1 MTDRYAVIGN
11 PVAHSLSPAI
21 HAEFARQTG
30 EDVVYGTVAAALDG
44 FSAAVRAFRDAG
56 GRGLNVTLPFKHEA
70 WQLSER
76 RSERSERVR
85 AVNTLTLTSAIIA
98 GDNTDGAGLTRD
110 IEGNLQFSLRGK
122 RALLLGAG
130 GAAWGVGLPLLAAG
144 LTSLTIANRTVPK
157 ALELCRSLAEFPM
170 VDACGYETLEGRA
183 FDLVVNATS
192 AGLSG
197 TAPPLPQGVFAPGA
211 LAYEMVY
218 GRITPFM
225 EFARTCG
232 ARVADGLG
240 MLVEQAAES
249 FFVWRG
255 VRPETAPV
263 IEMLRRKD
271 EGGRMKAEG

>member
-11 PVAHSLSPAI
+11 PVAHSRSPEI

-30 EDVVYGTVAAALDG
+30 EDIAYTAILAPLDG
-44 FSAAVRAFRDAG
+44 FRPVVEAFRNEG
-56 GRGLNVTLPFKHEA
+56 GSGLNVTLPFKHEA
-70 WQLSER
+70 WRLCER
-76 RSERSERVR
+76 RSERSDRAR
-85 AVNTLTLTSAIIA
+85 AVNTLIFDGAVIA

-110 IEGNLQFSLRGK
+110 IARNLGFDLRSK

-130 GAAWGVGLPLLAAG
+130 GAAWGVGLPLLATGIA
-144 LTSLTIANRTVPK
+144 SLTIANRTVSK
-157 ALELCRSLAEFPM
+157 ALELRRSLADFPM
-170 VDACGYETLEGRA
+170 VDGCGYEALQGRE

-197 TAPPLPQGVFAPGA
+197 AAPPLPEEMFAPGA

-218 GRITPFM
+218 GRFTPFM
-225 EFARTCG
+225 EFARGCG

-249 FFVWRG
+249 FFIWRR

-263 IEMLRRKD
+263 IARLRGEERG
-271 EGGRMKAEG
+271 ERRET

>member
-11 PVAHSLSPAI
+11 PVAHSRSPAI

-30 EDVVYGTVAAALDG
+30 EDIAYTAILAPLDG
-44 FSAAVRAFRDAG
+44 FRPVVEAFRNEG
-56 GRGLNVTLPFKHEA
+56 GSGLNVTLPFKHEA
-70 WQLSER
+70 WQLCER
-76 RSERSERVR
+76 RSERSDRAR
-85 AVNTLTLTSAIIA
+85 AVNTLIFDDAIIA

-110 IEGNLQFSLRGK
+110 IERNLGFDLRSK

-130 GAAWGVGLPLLAAG
+130 GAAWGVGLPLLATGMA
-144 LTSLTIANRTVPK
+144 SLTIANRTVAK
-157 ALELCRSLAEFPM
+157 ALELRRSLADFPM
-170 VDACGYETLEGRA
+170 VDGCGYEALQGRA

-192 AGLSG
+192 AGLTG
-197 TAPPLPQGVFAPGA
+197 AAPPLPEGIFAPGA

-225 EFARTCG
+225 EFARGCR

-249 FFVWRG
+249 FFIWRR

-263 IEMLRRKD
+263 IARLRG
-271 EGGRMKAEG
+271 EGRGERREA

>member
-11 PVAHSLSPAI
+11 PVAHSRSPAI

-30 EDVVYGTVAAALDG
+30 EDIAYTAILAPLDG
-44 FSAAVRAFRDAG
+44 FRPVVEAFRNEG
-56 GRGLNVTLPFKHEA
+56 GSGLNVTLPFKHEA
-70 WQLSER
+70 WQLCER
-76 RSERSERVR
+76 RSERSDRAR
-85 AVNTLTLTSAIIA
+85 AVNTLIFDDAIIA

-110 IEGNLQFSLRGK
+110 IERNLGFDLRSK

-130 GAAWGVGLPLLAAG
+130 GAAWGVGLPLLATGIA
-144 LTSLTIANRTVPK
+144 SLTIANRTVSK
-157 ALELCRSLAEFPM
+157 ALELRRSLADFPM
-170 VDACGYETLEGRA
+170 VDGCGYEALQGRV

-192 AGLSG
+192 AGLTG
-197 TAPPLPQGVFAPGA
+197 AAPPLPEGIFAPGA

-225 EFARTCG
+225 EFARGCG

-249 FFVWRG
+249 FFIWRR

-263 IEMLRRKD
+263 ISRLRG
-271 EGGRMKAEG
+271 EGRGERREA

>member
-1 MTDRYAVIGN
+1 MTDRYGVIGN
-11 PVAHSLSPAI
+11 PVAHSRSPAI
-21 HAEFARQTG
+21 HGEFARRTG
-30 EDVVYGTVAAALDG
+30 ENLSYERVLAPLDG
-44 FSAAVRAFRDAG
+44 FGAAVRAFRDAG
-56 GRGLNVTLPFKHEA
+56 GRGLNVTLPFKREA
-70 WQLSER
+70 WALSGR
-76 RSERSERVR
+76 RSERSERAR
-85 AVNTLTLTSAIIA
+85 AVNTLTFASGIIA

-110 IEGNLQFSLRGK
+110 IEDNLGFTLQGK

-144 LTSLTIANRTVPK
+144 LASLTIANRTVSK
-157 ALELCRSLAEFPM
+157 ALELRRGLAEFPA
-170 VDACGYETLEGRA
+170 VDGCSYEALEGSA

-197 TAPPLPQGVFAPGA
+197 AAPPLPAGIFAPGA

-218 GRITPFM
+218 GRTTPFM
-225 EFARTCG
+225 EFAGKCG

-249 FFVWRG
+249 FFIWRG

-263 IEMLRRKD
+263 IAKLRS
-271 EGGRMKAEG
+271 ENET

>member
-11 PVAHSLSPAI
+11 PVAHSRSPAI

-30 EDVVYGTVAAALDG
+30 EDVSYERMLAPLGG
-44 FSAAVRAFRDAG
+44 FGAAVRAFRAAE
-56 GRGLNVTLPFKHEA
+56 GRGMNVTLPFKHEA
-70 WQLSER
+70 WALSDR
-76 RSERSERVR
+76 RSERADRAR
-85 AVNTLTLTSAIIA
+85 AVNTLSFENGTIA

-110 IEGNLQFSLRGK
+110 IEDNLGFRIRGR

-130 GAAWGVGLPLLAAG
+130 GAAWGVAHPLLAAG
-144 LTSLTIANRTVPK
+144 LASLTVANRTVSK
-157 ALELCRSLAEFPM
+157 ALELRLSLAGFEP
-170 VDACGYETLEGRA
+170 VDGCGYEALQGRT

-197 TAPPLPQGVFAPGA
+197 AAPLLPRGIFGPGA

-218 GRITPFM
+218 GAITPFM
-225 EFARTCG
+225 DVAGQCG

-263 IEMLRRKD
+263 IRAL
-271 EGGRMKAEG
+271 RMKAEG